1 MVVGRGFAVAVRRAA
16 LAAGVVGAC
25 AVLGVTA
32 TPAVADSADLGR
44 LESVE
49 LLNGAW
55 SFDKAAVSLGLTYM
69 TTDQRGN
76 AARATAGLYLPAGL
90 PPAGGW
96 PLVVWAHG
104 TIGIGN
110 DCAPSHRPQSDR
122 NRSYFNQILDSGYA
136 VLAPDYQGLGTG
148 GNFSYYNTEVES
160 RSILDAVT
168 AVRALPVQ
176 LSQHWVLIG
185 QSEGAHAVMSA
196 AALYA
201 QNPRYAAG
209 LTGVIAT
216 GLRTNPPKSLREM
229 FRASSTG
236 SDNQVGYAGYYL
248 AALEE
253 LHPGSV
259 TPYLSEFGRQYVEK
273 AATECLSD
281 LVADAQGRR
290 PAALVAD
297 PDNPTPTFE
306 SDIKSLVGYQ
316 ENLVP
321 ADVMI
326 GYGTADIDVPPA
338 DTPAY
343 GPTLQAHNPWVHVT
357 VTAYPGK
364 DHSGA
369 FLASLPDAL
378 DFLHT
383 HLP

>member
-1 MVVGRGFAVAVRRAA
+1 MAVRRRVGSVVRQAA
-16 LAAGVVGAC
+16 LAVGAVSAC
-25 AVLGVTA
+25 AALTA
-32 TPAVADSADLGR
+32 TAAPAMADGSELGR
-44 LESVE
+44 ISGVE
-49 LLNGAW
+49 LLNSAW
-55 SFDKAAVSLGLTYM
+55 SFDKAAVSLGFTYS
-69 TTDQRGN
+69 TLDQRGN
-76 AARATAGLYLPAGL
+76 QARATAGLYLPAGL

-96 PLVVWAHG
+96 PLVVWGHG

-110 DCAPSHRPQSDR
+110 DCAPSHRTQSAR
-122 NRSYFNQILDSGYA
+122 NRGYFNGILDSGYA

-148 GNFSYYNTEVES
+148 GNFSYYNTAVEA
-160 RSILDAVT
+160 RSMLDAVT
-168 AVRALPVQ
+168 AVRSLPVP
-176 LSQHWVLIG
+176 LTGHYVLVG

-196 AALYA
+196 AAAYA
-201 QNPRYAAG
+201 RNPRVAPG

-229 FRASSTG
+229 FRSSSTG
-236 SDNQVGYAGYYL
+236 SANQVGYAGYYL

-253 LHPGSV
+253 LNPGSV
-259 TPYLSEFGRQYVEK
+259 TPYLSDFGREYVEK

-281 LVADAQGRR
+281 LVADAGGRR

-306 SDIKSLVGYQ
+306 ADIRSLVSYQ
-316 ENLVP
+316 EDVIP
-321 ADVMI
+321 ADLMI

-343 GPTLQAHNPWVHVT
+343 GPELQSHNPWVRVS

-378 DFLHT
+378 DFLHA